1 MWESTYPYAILKQ
14 RFGEQRLR
22 RQPEMD
28 SVMIDREQDLQYSRD
43 GHDGALAV
51 LYEFILHVLLRR
63 APAVGQALDVATGS
77 GQLLSKLAAVL
88 PGMRFLATDLSPHML
103 SLAEANAR
111 RAGAANVET
120 KAHSMFDLETLGRG
134 PFELITWCF
143 AAHHSPTADDA
154 VRALDGMARLLKP
167 GGTLFVF
174 DIQRPKTGELAVAFA
189 DRYNQSQGAW
199 YYQDSLDSYK
209 AAFTF
214 DEFHRI
220 LERSAVRGWVHV
232 DPRLGNFFQLAMVPG
247 LRRNDAPPRPPLPR
261 LWQRRDYALMRL
273 GFAGKW

>member
-1 MWESTYPYAILKQ
+1 MFLQQ
-14 RFGEQRLR
+14 RFSEQRLR

-28 SVMIDREQDLQYSRD
+28 SVMLDREQDLQYSRD
-43 GHDGALAV
+43 GQDGALAI

-63 APAVGQALDVATGS
+63 APDAGEALDVATGS
-77 GQLLSKLAAVL
+77 GQLLSKLAAAM
-88 PGMRFLATDLSPHML
+88 PRMRFLATDLSPHML

-111 RAGAANVET
+111 RAGASNVEIKT
-120 KAHSMFDLETLGRG
+120 HSMFDLDTLGRG
-134 PFELITWCF
+134 PFDLITWCF

-154 VRALDGMARLLKP
+154 VRALNGMAGLLKP

-174 DIQRPKTGELAVAFA
+174 DIQRPKTGELALAFA
-189 DRYNQSQGAW
+189 DRYNQTQGSW

-214 DEFHRI
+214 NEFHRI
-220 LERSAVRGWVHV
+220 LERSTLRGWRHV
-232 DPRLGNFFQLAMVPG
+232 DPRLANFFQMAIVSKVQ
-247 LRRNDAPPRPPLPR
+247 RKDAPARLPLPR
-261 LWQRRDYALMRL
+261 LWQRRDYAMMRL